1 MINQHHLALINVPSS
16 LNVFHDT
23 FSFSECS
30 ISSFHS
36 LNIGIP
42 QLSVLTPLVFS
53 FYMLFFFF
61 GNFCL
66 LPYSVPVYVLI
77 TLKLYIS
84 LENFIELKIH
94 ISKDTSTW
102 MYDSHQQ
109 DSGSK
114 TALSKRLHP
123 QRELCRF
130 SVPRLIERHLQ
141 SPKI

>member
-1 MINQHHLALINVPSS
+1 VINQHHLALINVPSS

-53 FYMLFFFF
+53 FYMLLFF
-61 GNFCL
+61 GNFRL

-77 TLKLYIS
+77 TPKLYIS

-102 MYDSHQQ
+102 MYDSHQK
-109 DSGSK
+109 DNRSK
-114 TALSKRLHP
+114 IALSKHLHP
-123 QRELCRF
+123 QRDLCRF
-130 SVPRLIERHLQ
+130 CVPKLIERHLQ

>member
-16 LNVFHDT
+16 LNAFHDT

-53 FYMLFFFF
+53 FYMLLFF
-61 GNFCL
+61 GNFRL

-77 TLKLYIS
+77 TPKLYIS

-94 ISKDTSTW
+94 ISKDSSTW

-109 DSGSK
+109 DNRSK
-114 TALSKRLHP
+114 IALSKRLHP
-123 QRELCRF
+123 QRDLCRF
-130 SVPRLIERHLQ
+130 CVPKLIERHLQ